1 MRWVLDA
8 SVMIKWALPERREAG
23 TAQAEAFLHAFTR
36 RSVDLLEPP
45 HWLAEVAAVVSRLA
59 PAQAS
64 EITALLHALEVPVH
78 AEVDAYLAAV
88 ELSVRHNHHLF
99 DTLYHGVALA
109 CPDTVLVT
117 ADEAYL
123 RRARSAGRVMSLAAA
138 SDVAFGPS

>member
-23 TAQAEAFLHAFTR
+23 TAQAEAFLHAFTS
-36 RSVDLLEPP
+36 RSVELLEPP

-59 PAQAS
+59 PEQAS
-64 EITALLHALEVPVH
+64 EITALLHALEVPVY
-78 AEVDAYLAAV
+78 AEADAYLAAV
-88 ELSVRHNHHLF
+88 ELSVRHRHHLF

-123 RRARSAGRVMSLAAA
+123 RRARSAGRIVRLAAA
-138 SDVAFGPS
+138 SDLAFGPS